1 VEGWNPKVIVAG
13 VDGSDPSIEA
23 VRAAA
28 ALTQCQ
34 SAHLIIVTVVR
45 PPEGWWGIVGSP
57 PTAEALGD
65 SLSEAQRDVLDRTL
79 RSVDL
84 SNVSYET
91 REEIGEPSSQL
102 IDVCRRVDADILVV
116 GRRGAGLLR
125 RMVVGSVANHVVHE
139 APCPVLVVPC
149 DSVDQ

>member
-1 VEGWNPKVIVAG
+1 MEGWNPKVIVVG
-13 VDGSDPSIEA
+13 VDGSDPSIDA
-23 VRAAA
+23 VRAAG
-28 ALTQCQ
+28 ALALCQ

-65 SLSEAQRDVLDRTL
+65 SLSDAQRDVLDRTL

-102 IDVCRRVDADILVV
+102 IDVCTRVDADILVV

-139 APCPVLVVPC
+139 APCPVLVVP
-149 DSVDQ
+149 

>member
-1 VEGWNPKVIVAG
+1 MEGWDPKVIVVG
-13 VDGSDPSIEA
+13 VDGSDTSIEA
-23 VRAAA
+23 VRAAG
-28 ALTQCQ
+28 ALATCQ
-34 SAHLIIVTVVR
+34 SAQLIIVTVVR

-65 SLSEAQRDVLDRTL
+65 SLSDAQRDVLDRTL

-91 REEIGEPSSQL
+91 RQEIGEPSSQL
-102 IDVCRRVDADILVV
+102 IDVCRRVDADVLVV

-139 APCPVLVVPC
+139 APCPVLIVP
-149 DSVDQ
+149 

>member
-1 VEGWNPKVIVAG
+1 MEGWDPKVIVVG
-13 VDGSDPSIEA
+13 VDGSDTSIEA
-23 VRAAA
+23 VRAAG
-28 ALTQCQ
+28 ALATCQ
-34 SAHLIIVTVVR
+34 SAHLIVVTVVR

-65 SLSEAQRDVLDRTL
+65 SLSDAQRDVLDRTL

-91 REEIGEPSSQL
+91 RQEIGEPSSQL
-102 IDVCRRVDADILVV
+102 IDVCRRVDADVLVV

-139 APCPVLVVPC
+139 APCPVLVVP
-149 DSVDQ
+149 

>member
-1 VEGWNPKVIVAG
+1 MEGWDPKVIVVG

-23 VRAAA
+23 VRAAG
-28 ALTQCQ
+28 ALARCQ
-34 SAHLIIVTVVR
+34 GAHLIIVTVVR

-57 PTAEALGD
+57 PTAEALGE
-65 SLSEAQRDVLDRTL
+65 SLSDAQRDVLDRTL
-79 RSVDL
+79 RSVDM

-102 IDVCRRVDADILVV
+102 IEVCNRVDADILVV
-116 GRRGAGLLR
+116 GRRGAGLFR

-139 APCPVLVVPC
+139 APCPVLVVP
-149 DSVDQ
+149 

>member
-1 VEGWNPKVIVAG
+1 MEGWNPKVIVVG

-23 VRAAA
+23 ARAAG
-28 ALTQCQ
+28 ALAHCQ
-34 SAHLIIVTVVR
+34 SAKLIVVTVVR

-65 SLSEAQRDVLDRTL
+65 SLSDAQRDVLDRTL

-84 SNVSYET
+84 SGVDYET
-91 REEIGEPSSQL
+91 QEEIGEPSAQL
-102 IDVCRRVDADILVV
+102 IDVCKRVDADILVV

-139 APCPVLVVPC
+139 APCPVLVVP
-149 DSVDQ
+149 

>member
-1 VEGWNPKVIVAG
+1 MEGWDPKVIVVG

-23 VRAAA
+23 VRAAG
-28 ALTQCQ
+28 ALTRCQ

-65 SLSEAQRDVLDRTL
+65 SLSDAQRDVLDRTL

-91 REEIGEPSSQL
+91 RQEIGEPSSQL
-102 IDVCRRVDADILVV
+102 IDVCRRVDADVLVV
-116 GRRGAGLLR
+116 GRRGAGLFR

-139 APCPVLVVPC
+139 APCPVLVVP
-149 DSVDQ
+149 

>member
-1 VEGWNPKVIVAG
+1 VEGWDPRVIVVG
-13 VDGSDPSIEA
+13 VDGSSQSIEA
-23 VRAAA
+23 ARAAG
-28 ALTQCQ
+28 ALARCR
-34 SAHLIIVTVVR
+34 SSKLIVVTVVR

-65 SLSEAQRDVLDRTL
+65 SLSDAQRDVLDRTL

-84 SNVSYET
+84 SGVDYET
-91 REEIGEPSSQL
+91 MEEIGEPSARL
-102 IDVCRRVDADILVV
+102 LDVCNRVNADVLVV

-139 APCPVLVVPC
+139 APCPVLVVP
-149 DSVDQ
+149 

>member
-1 VEGWNPKVIVAG
+1 MEGWDPRIIVVG

-23 VRAAA
+23 ARAAG
-28 ALTQCQ
+28 ALAQCQ
-34 SAHLIIVTVVR
+34 SAKLIIVTVVR

-65 SLSEAQRDVLDRTL
+65 SLSDAQRDVLDRTL

-84 SNVSYET
+84 SGIDYET
-91 REEIGEPSSQL
+91 QEEIGEPSAQL
-102 IDVCRRVDADILVV
+102 IDVCNRVNADLLVV

-139 APCPVLVVPC
+139 APCPVLVVP
-149 DSVDQ
+149 

>member
-1 VEGWNPKVIVAG
+1 MEGWDPRVIVVG
-13 VDGSDPSIEA
+13 VDGSSQSIEA
-23 VRAAA
+23 ARAAG
-28 ALTQCQ
+28 ALARCR
-34 SAHLIIVTVVR
+34 SSKLIVVTVVR

-65 SLSEAQRDVLDRTL
+65 SLSDAQRDVLDRTL

-84 SNVSYET
+84 SGVDYET
-91 REEIGEPSSQL
+91 MEEIGEPSARL
-102 IDVCRRVDADILVV
+102 LDVCNRVNADVLVV

-139 APCPVLVVPC
+139 APCPVLVVP
-149 DSVDQ
+149 

>member
-1 VEGWNPKVIVAG
+1 MEGWDPKVIVVG

-23 VRAAA
+23 VRAAG
-28 ALTQCQ
+28 ALARCQ
-34 SAHLIIVTVVR
+34 TAHLIIVTVVR

-65 SLSEAQRDVLDRTL
+65 SLSDAQRDVLDRTL
-79 RSVDL
+79 RSVDM
-84 SNVSYET
+84 SDVSYET

-102 IDVCRRVDADILVV
+102 IEVCNRVDADILVV
-116 GRRGAGLLR
+116 GRRGAGLFR

-139 APCPVLVVPC
+139 APCPVLVVP
-149 DSVDQ
+149 